1 MFQFYHEHKTAL
13 ELHCELWKTWN
24 NETFKRYGNRNRT
37 KTSEYTRFKGTRISL
52 SDCDI
57 INPGSTNGLFLS
69 CCCFF

>member
-37 KTSEYTRFKGTRISL
+37 KTSEYTRFKGTRISV
-52 SDCDI
+52 
-57 INPGSTNGLFLS
+57 
-69 CCCFF
+69 